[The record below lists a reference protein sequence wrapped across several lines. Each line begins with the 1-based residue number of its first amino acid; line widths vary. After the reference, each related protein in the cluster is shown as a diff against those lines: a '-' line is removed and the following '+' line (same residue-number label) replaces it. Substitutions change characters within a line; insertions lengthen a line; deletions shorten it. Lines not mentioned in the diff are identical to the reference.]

1 MNEELQAFLDKA
13 ISAGKSQDLVLFSLR
28 AAGVDESYIP
38 QVEDY
43 FKKKR
48 PTDST
53 VLGSQSSLRPSVS
66 GSLSSEYIPAGFAP
80 EDIEQQRGEI
90 AKAAAA
96 DLYGG
101 IIASRGDIGLLSQ
114 SPAFEE
120 SYRIYR
126 SLSDD
131 PAAQALPEKLVE
143 EGQINTAAIP
153 ALKYGAVLYA
163 NDYIKKE
170 QERQAQ
176 LGEKFTIPVLSE
188 LAAGGEQVIGG
199 ILKFTEMLGGR
210 TGELGS
216 FFIDDAAQRSRDAL
230 IDYGLTED
238 EISKGF
244 IGNLSEGN
252 FKAGLT
258 SLGSTLIQQ
267 APQLVAAAAA
277 GPYGLA
283 ALGVSAGG
291 SQYADVQNR
300 SDLTAN
306 EKLVYSLGVGAAEYI
321 AERLFLGDVNL
332 LRKSLSKEGIEG
344 MTKKELGELLFG
356 YLPKGIRAVTEEG
369 TEEALASIAQQTLGK
384 FIAGD
389 EINPIEIAESA
400 IIGGLMGGS
409 AYVAS
414 RGINALTRRED
425 LKTKKDAE
433 EYIKSMNDK
442 IADPNISQE
451 EKAILQKEKA
461 KAENVVEQINR
472 TSDRIALAMTEEDR
486 QTVIG
491 INNEIAAASKRY
503 NSLQT
508 DEARKA
514 EAARVQ
520 ELLNRKT
527 EIENKYDSEE
537 EAGVPSP
544 IQEREAPIAT
554 ELEQGPSA
562 EAPEAG
568 GVLQVPTEEGQ
579 KVGDLINTRI
589 VYTDPISETI
599 IEGEL
604 IQDGQRLVLEEDSG
618 RQIDIGNVEE
628 LSGQAVG
635 EIQVEGQTV
644 TLQKATETLVPQE
657 DGSLVYNLKGNQ
669 KIPFKTKMFNRQEG
683 LKAIKRNKA
692 GDVTRV
698 TLQNEQGTE
707 TYNLTGREA
716 EDTAYYLL
724 RDFAN
729 NMELA
734 RLEQLIQQNEEVR
747 AELERATA
755 IAEAPVVA
763 EEAAVPVAEEA
774 VQPRVERGV
783 IQESI
788 TKAGRVLNKL
798 IPEAGVKVVTH
809 NTKAEFD
816 AAMDRVSMRGAIK
829 DAIEY
834 GRFIPSRN
842 EIHINLQDSDAEA
855 PLHEAFHAVFVNKF
869 GKQSQEQREKTA
881 TEFESGIK
889 KVLNSGTAQ
898 DIDLAKEMDRF
909 VKDGGYSAE
918 EAPEEFLAQ
927 LAGFMGV
934 NYTQLSA
941 PTQNKLIKWI
951 NDFIAKYL
959 PSLKIKSNK
968 EFVDFMNSFAAAANE
983 QTAEEAPR
991 PPAGMP
997 QTDVDITF
1005 FPEEKSSKNSSK
1017 DKFGFIRSYL
1027 KDNDKFEKLKEE
1039 GYISENHTLDEFYGM
1054 PIILHAPDNA
1064 FTGNIAREV
1073 VDETGAKSTLLLVR
1087 GKGGMFYP
1095 LYFHEKGYFWAS
1107 TEKAANTLASKMNK
1121 AAELGDGNIR
1131 MMLIS
1136 SNVDKLLSSSVN
1148 AQGVIDILE
1157 SKAFSKEMGFTK
1169 SELKKSLVFGINDII
1184 DRKKKNQSPLDKV
1197 SNNNMPSRKLKESES
1212 LEDVL
1217 SFVRDFLNQDN
1228 SIFASRKRF
1237 IQSTLDG
1244 VSKSVKSDK
1253 TTKQF
1258 REFLGIETQGGKISS
1273 ASLTEGFSRLLTEPM
1288 LDGVLPNMAYA
1299 VLEMNGPVKAIKTEQ
1314 GKGHHESY
1322 PFAIASAGNEKAYI
1336 KLLKHPYN
1344 WMVNVED
1351 LSKKKTLDLVKKPSD
1366 YTKAIPTTS
1375 GMSEVVILNQP
1386 SEIKSDFDGRKAIA
1400 KEKSSMQAPS
1410 KDIGGER
1417 YFHKNYVSGHI
1428 AKGDGVLTKESYE
1441 RAAKAVQ
1448 KVVADND
1455 MSIDFATLK
1464 YNPKTGVLVFQEG
1477 RGFDVLREPVVGYG
1491 IGIDLKTGDIVS
1503 GLRADGS
1510 LRAPSMAIWH
1520 NKWQWVAEDYK
1531 GFDVEESKA
1540 WSEEWGSKFETGERR
1555 DIGKKEN
1562 WDRKLREKGLP
1573 VEEMEK
1579 SSMVKKV
1586 EPVTVAPNVQVVR
1599 NPLTNVEHVIELPP
1613 AAGGTSIPQKNHV
1626 VTDFIMNNK
1635 KSPQAVND
1643 ITGFASIGAGKKDFK
1658 GKPSP
1663 SHMLITERLPN
1674 ARIHLLDPE
1683 NISPEENLEELKVLF
1698 ESPVNAAEA
1707 ANVLN
1712 VIPDQ
1717 NMRLDVI
1724 RSVYDVLDEGG
1735 WAYFKVFVGTKQ
1747 KQSLIDAYNN
1757 GDLAYGDNPQ
1767 LNQELYDMNKAQG
1780 ISDDSLFYS
1789 RQTGK
1794 DKMQV
1799 NQPAKFYQ
1807 PEVKQIFGDD
1817 GYIVGDIIVVQ
1828 KGDGQN
1834 AVEKSSKRAEKA
1846 KEQLDKLTDK
1856 AKETGSNLFW
1866 NKTQRAV
1873 RVFKEKQT
1881 SQMSREGVRINR
1893 FVKQL
1898 NAAIKNA
1905 DKETLDLVNNVFD
1918 GTLSPELQAKLIAKP
1933 KGDLIYTLSTA
1944 MRSYIDSFAIDFL
1957 SDPSFNALPEELK
1970 ITIAE
1975 NFGEYMRGSYRFW
1988 KDKRFTPSEKAIDDA
2003 VEFEYNIIRAK
2014 QQKDLIDAGID
2025 EAIAEDL
2032 LEELTS
2038 EAKRIAKE
2046 KVNLY
2051 LIDITRLRDSKGFKF
2066 TGLVSPSSIK
2076 LPSQQLRRRKDLPDV
2091 IERLLG
2097 KEKDPVIRFVDTAI
2111 GVSNIKYKGHM
2122 ISSIFNML
2130 GDTDMIKDVATS
2142 AEEASGE
2149 YKIVKDPYSPING
2162 KYVHKDI
2169 FEAITDV
2176 NLYQSDVPFFQ
2187 AYFNILKLAR
2197 KSKVIY
2203 NLPTWRKN
2211 LTGGWYTMMAN
2222 GVINPQVLADLKRRG
2237 DLFIKGETDAE
2248 TEQLL
2253 DLMAELG
2260 LLGQAVDANIIGFT
2274 NVVLTRPING
2284 DDNYYNA
2291 GLERLKDRVKGADQ
2305 KLGQLYASVDD
2316 YTKLV
2321 IFRSELK
2328 NYSLKLFGKEY
2339 ESLTEQQKNDVH
2351 EAAAE
2356 SVKRTTPT
2364 FSRLEK
2370 FYTSIA
2376 GLPFGDFLSFEFE
2389 ALRSMGENILIG
2401 VGDVNKGMKG
2411 DGLNDTQKKA
2421 YISSG
2426 IKRLM
2431 GASSVLGAHLAVP
2444 AILASL
2450 FLGDD
2455 DDLKEAIE
2463 ALRPNWME
2471 GHSIVPVKVTEDGI
2485 ATVYDYSM
2493 EDPYGSFFD
2502 LMTDPTT
2509 FPSYIT
2515 GLARPNMGVQFLM
2528 NIIEGKDIYG
2538 REIVESYDDPLT
2550 KGAKYAGYSLKS
2562 LIVPPFISSSIRDEM
2577 RRYEEE
2583 ADKYDALDATGRVTS
2598 RAVIR
2603 DYQYNVG
2610 SQFYYFAKEL
2620 GTNKKQ
2626 YTDLTGIKRG
2636 NRLAELDEVKKMYD
2650 AIIKIGMSKGN
2661 YLMIKNARN
2670 VVKRNYETL
2679 EEAYILNNF
2688 KVKE

>member
-66 GSLSSEYIPAGFAP
+66 ESLSSEYIPAGFAP

-143 EGQINTAAIP
+143 EGQINTTAIP

-332 LRKSLSKEGIEG
+332 LRKSLSKEGIES

-414 RGINALTRRED
+414 RGVNALARRED

-491 INNEIAAASKRY
+491 INNEISAASKRY

-544 IQEREAPIAT
+544 IQEREAPIA
-554 ELEQGPSA
+554 A
-562 EAPEAG
+562 EPIVGEGEKAPEAG
-568 GVLQVPTEEGQ
+568 GVLQVPAEEGQ

-716 EDTAYYLL
+716 EDAAYYLL

-1366 YTKAIPTTS
+1366 YTKVIPTTS

-1747 KQSLIDAYNN
+1747 NQSLIDAYNN

-2003 VEFEYNIIRAK
+2003 VEFEYNVIRAK

-2025 EAIAEDL
+2025 EAVAEDL

-2038 EAKRIAKE
+2038 EAKRMAKE
-2046 KVNLY
+2046 KVNAY
-2051 LIDITRLRDSKGFKF
+2051 IADITRLRDSKGFKF

-2076 LPSQQLRRRKDLPDV
+2076 LPSQQFRRRKDLPDV
-2091 IERLLG
+2091 IQNLLG

-2130 GDTDMIKDVATS
+2130 GDTDMIKDFATS

-2149 YKIVKDPYSPING
+2149 YKVVKDPYSPING

-2197 KSKVIY
+2197 KSKVVY

-2351 EAAAE
+2351 EAVAE

-2401 VGDVNKGMKG
+2401 MGDVNKGMKG

-2620 GTNKKQ
+2620 GTKKKQ
-2626 YTDLTGIKRG
+2626 YTDLTGIKRS

>member
-1 MNEELQAFLDKA
+1 MKYLK
-13 ISAGKSQDLVLFSLR
+13 
-28 AAGVDESYIP
+28 
-38 QVEDY
+38 
-43 FKKKR
+43 
-48 PTDST
+48 
-53 VLGSQSSLRPSVS
+53 
-66 GSLSSEYIPAGFAP
+66 
-80 EDIEQQRGEI
+80 
-90 AKAAAA
+90 
-96 DLYGG
+96 
-101 IIASRGDIGLLSQ
+101 GL
-114 SPAFEE
+114 
-120 SYRIYR
+120 
-126 SLSDD
+126 
-131 PAAQALPEKLVE
+131 
-143 EGQINTAAIP
+143 
-153 ALKYGAVLYA
+153 
-163 NDYIKKE
+163 
-170 QERQAQ
+170 
-176 LGEKFTIPVLSE
+176 
-188 LAAGGEQVIGG
+188 
-199 ILKFTEMLGGR
+199 
-210 TGELGS
+210 
-216 FFIDDAAQRSRDAL
+216 
-230 IDYGLTED
+230 
-238 EISKGF
+238 
-244 IGNLSEGN
+244 IGNFSDGN
-252 FKAGLT
+252 IKAGLIL
-258 SLGSTLIQQ
+258 LGSTLIQQ
-267 APQLVAAAAA
+267 VPQLVVAAAA

-332 LRKSLSKEGIEG
+332 LRKSLSKEGIES

-414 RGINALTRRED
+414 RGINALARRED

-491 INNEIAAASKRY
+491 INNEISAASKRY

-568 GVLQVPTEEGQ
+568 GVLQVPAEEGQ

-716 EDTAYYLL
+716 EDAAYYLL

-1366 YTKAIPTTS
+1366 YTKVIPTTS

-1386 SEIKSDFDGRKAIA
+1386 SEIKSDF
-1400 KEKSSMQAPS
+1400 
-1410 KDIGGER
+1410 
-1417 YFHKNYVSGHI
+1417 
-1428 AKGDGVLTKESYE
+1428 
-1441 RAAKAVQ
+1441 
-1448 KVVADND
+1448 
-1455 MSIDFATLK
+1455 
-1464 YNPKTGVLVFQEG
+1464 
-1477 RGFDVLREPVVGYG
+1477 
-1491 IGIDLKTGDIVS
+1491 
-1503 GLRADGS
+1503 
-1510 LRAPSMAIWH
+1510 
-1520 NKWQWVAEDYK
+1520 
-1531 GFDVEESKA
+1531 
-1540 WSEEWGSKFETGERR
+1540 
-1555 DIGKKEN
+1555 
-1562 WDRKLREKGLP
+1562 
-1573 VEEMEK
+1573 
-1579 SSMVKKV
+1579 
-1586 EPVTVAPNVQVVR
+1586 
-1599 NPLTNVEHVIELPP
+1599 
-1613 AAGGTSIPQKNHV
+1613 
-1626 VTDFIMNNK
+1626 
-1635 KSPQAVND
+1635 
-1643 ITGFASIGAGKKDFK
+1643 
-1658 GKPSP
+1658 
-1663 SHMLITERLPN
+1663 
-1674 ARIHLLDPE
+1674 
-1683 NISPEENLEELKVLF
+1683 
-1698 ESPVNAAEA
+1698 
-1707 ANVLN
+1707 
-1712 VIPDQ
+1712 
-1717 NMRLDVI
+1717 
-1724 RSVYDVLDEGG
+1724 
-1735 WAYFKVFVGTKQ
+1735 
-1747 KQSLIDAYNN
+1747 
-1757 GDLAYGDNPQ
+1757 
-1767 LNQELYDMNKAQG
+1767 
-1780 ISDDSLFYS
+1780 
-1789 RQTGK
+1789 
-1794 DKMQV
+1794 
-1799 NQPAKFYQ
+1799 
-1807 PEVKQIFGDD
+1807 
-1817 GYIVGDIIVVQ
+1817 
-1828 KGDGQN
+1828 DGQN

-1893 FVKQL
+1893 FVKRL
-1898 NAAIKNA
+1898 NAALSKA

-1933 KGDLIYTLSTA
+1933 NGDVIYTLSTA
-1944 MRSYIDSFAIDFL
+1944 MRKYIDSFAIDFL
-1957 SDPSFNALPEELK
+1957 SDPSFNALPEDLK
-1970 ITIAE
+1970 MTIAE

-2003 VEFEYNIIRAK
+2003 VEFEYNVIRAK

-2025 EAIAEDL
+2025 EAVAEDL

-2038 EAKRIAKE
+2038 EAKRMAKE
-2046 KVNLY
+2046 KVNAY
-2051 LIDITRLRDSKGFKF
+2051 IADITRLRDSKGFKF

-2076 LPSQQLRRRKDLPDV
+2076 LPSQQFRRRKDLPDV
-2091 IERLLG
+2091 IQNLLG

-2401 VGDVNKGMKG
+2401 MGDVNKGMKG

-2431 GASSVLGAHLAVP
+2431 GTSSVLGAHLAVP

-2620 GTNKKQ
+2620 GTKKKQ
-2626 YTDLTGIKRG
+2626 YTDLTGIKRS

>member
-1 MNEELQAFLDKA
+1 V
-13 ISAGKSQDLVLFSLR
+13 LV
-28 AAGVDESYIP
+28 
-38 QVEDY
+38 
-43 FKKKR
+43 
-48 PTDST
+48 
-53 VLGSQSSLRPSVS
+53 
-66 GSLSSEYIPAGFAP
+66 
-80 EDIEQQRGEI
+80 
-90 AKAAAA
+90 
-96 DLYGG
+96 
-101 IIASRGDIGLLSQ
+101 
-114 SPAFEE
+114 
-120 SYRIYR
+120 
-126 SLSDD
+126 
-131 PAAQALPEKLVE
+131 
-143 EGQINTAAIP
+143 
-153 ALKYGAVLYA
+153 
-163 NDYIKKE
+163 
-170 QERQAQ
+170 
-176 LGEKFTIPVLSE
+176 
-188 LAAGGEQVIGG
+188 
-199 ILKFTEMLGGR
+199 
-210 TGELGS
+210 
-216 FFIDDAAQRSRDAL
+216 
-230 IDYGLTED
+230 
-238 EISKGF
+238 
-244 IGNLSEGN
+244 
-252 FKAGLT
+252 
-258 SLGSTLIQQ
+258 
-267 APQLVAAAAA
+267 
-277 GPYGLA
+277 
-283 ALGVSAGG
+283 
-291 SQYADVQNR
+291 
-300 SDLTAN
+300 
-306 EKLVYSLGVGAAEYI
+306 AAEYI

-332 LRKSLSKEGIEG
+332 LRKSLSKEGIES

-414 RGINALTRRED
+414 RGINALARRED

-544 IQEREAPIAT
+544 IQEREAPIA
-554 ELEQGPSA
+554 A
-562 EAPEAG
+562 EPIVGEGEKAPEAG
-568 GVLQVPTEEGQ
+568 GVLQVPAEEGQ

-716 EDTAYYLL
+716 EDAAYYLL

-1366 YTKAIPTTS
+1366 YTKVIPTTS

-1386 SEIKSDFDGRKAIA
+1386 SEIKSDF
-1400 KEKSSMQAPS
+1400 
-1410 KDIGGER
+1410 
-1417 YFHKNYVSGHI
+1417 
-1428 AKGDGVLTKESYE
+1428 
-1441 RAAKAVQ
+1441 
-1448 KVVADND
+1448 
-1455 MSIDFATLK
+1455 
-1464 YNPKTGVLVFQEG
+1464 
-1477 RGFDVLREPVVGYG
+1477 
-1491 IGIDLKTGDIVS
+1491 
-1503 GLRADGS
+1503 
-1510 LRAPSMAIWH
+1510 
-1520 NKWQWVAEDYK
+1520 
-1531 GFDVEESKA
+1531 
-1540 WSEEWGSKFETGERR
+1540 
-1555 DIGKKEN
+1555 
-1562 WDRKLREKGLP
+1562 
-1573 VEEMEK
+1573 
-1579 SSMVKKV
+1579 
-1586 EPVTVAPNVQVVR
+1586 
-1599 NPLTNVEHVIELPP
+1599 
-1613 AAGGTSIPQKNHV
+1613 
-1626 VTDFIMNNK
+1626 
-1635 KSPQAVND
+1635 
-1643 ITGFASIGAGKKDFK
+1643 
-1658 GKPSP
+1658 
-1663 SHMLITERLPN
+1663 
-1674 ARIHLLDPE
+1674 
-1683 NISPEENLEELKVLF
+1683 
-1698 ESPVNAAEA
+1698 
-1707 ANVLN
+1707 
-1712 VIPDQ
+1712 
-1717 NMRLDVI
+1717 
-1724 RSVYDVLDEGG
+1724 
-1735 WAYFKVFVGTKQ
+1735 
-1747 KQSLIDAYNN
+1747 
-1757 GDLAYGDNPQ
+1757 
-1767 LNQELYDMNKAQG
+1767 
-1780 ISDDSLFYS
+1780 
-1789 RQTGK
+1789 
-1794 DKMQV
+1794 
-1799 NQPAKFYQ
+1799 
-1807 PEVKQIFGDD
+1807 
-1817 GYIVGDIIVVQ
+1817 
-1828 KGDGQN
+1828 DGQN

-1893 FVKQL
+1893 FVKRL
-1898 NAAIKNA
+1898 NAALSKA

-1933 KGDLIYTLSTA
+1933 NGDVIYTLSTA
-1944 MRSYIDSFAIDFL
+1944 MRKYIDSFAIDFL
-1957 SDPSFNALPEELK
+1957 SDPSFNALPEDLK
-1970 ITIAE
+1970 MTIAE

-2003 VEFEYNIIRAK
+2003 VEFEYNVIRAK

-2025 EAIAEDL
+2025 EAVAEDL

-2038 EAKRIAKE
+2038 EAKRMAKE
-2046 KVNLY
+2046 KVNAY
-2051 LIDITRLRDSKGFKF
+2051 IADITRLRDSKGFKF

-2076 LPSQQLRRRKDLPDV
+2076 LPSQQFRRRKDLPDV
-2091 IERLLG
+2091 IQNLLG

-2401 VGDVNKGMKG
+2401 MGDVNKGMKG

-2620 GTNKKQ
+2620 GTKKKQ
-2626 YTDLTGIKRG
+2626 YTDLTGIKRS

>member
-1 MNEELQAFLDKA
+1 MNEELQAFLDEA
-13 ISAGKSQDLVLFSLR
+13 IAAGKSQDLVLFSLR
-28 AAGVDESYIP
+28 TAGMDESYVP

-48 PTDST
+48 PSDST
-53 VLGSQSSLRPSVS
+53 VSGSQLGLRPSVS
-66 GSLSSEYIPAGFAP
+66 ESLSSEYIPAGFAP

-176 LGEKFTIPVLSE
+176 LGEKFTIPVLSD
-188 LAAGGEQVIGG
+188 LAAGGEKVIGG

-332 LRKSLSKEGIEG
+332 LRKSLSKEGIES

-414 RGINALTRRED
+414 RGINALARRED

-544 IQEREAPIAT
+544 IQEREAPIA
-554 ELEQGPSA
+554 A
-562 EAPEAG
+562 EPIVGEGEKAPEAG
-568 GVLQVPTEEGQ
+568 GVLQVPAEEGQ

-628 LSGQAVG
+628 LSGQVVG

-716 EDTAYYLL
+716 EDAAYYLL

-1366 YTKAIPTTS
+1366 YTKVIPTTS

-1386 SEIKSDFDGRKAIA
+1386 SEIKSDF
-1400 KEKSSMQAPS
+1400 
-1410 KDIGGER
+1410 
-1417 YFHKNYVSGHI
+1417 
-1428 AKGDGVLTKESYE
+1428 
-1441 RAAKAVQ
+1441 
-1448 KVVADND
+1448 
-1455 MSIDFATLK
+1455 
-1464 YNPKTGVLVFQEG
+1464 
-1477 RGFDVLREPVVGYG
+1477 
-1491 IGIDLKTGDIVS
+1491 
-1503 GLRADGS
+1503 
-1510 LRAPSMAIWH
+1510 
-1520 NKWQWVAEDYK
+1520 
-1531 GFDVEESKA
+1531 
-1540 WSEEWGSKFETGERR
+1540 
-1555 DIGKKEN
+1555 
-1562 WDRKLREKGLP
+1562 
-1573 VEEMEK
+1573 
-1579 SSMVKKV
+1579 
-1586 EPVTVAPNVQVVR
+1586 
-1599 NPLTNVEHVIELPP
+1599 
-1613 AAGGTSIPQKNHV
+1613 
-1626 VTDFIMNNK
+1626 
-1635 KSPQAVND
+1635 
-1643 ITGFASIGAGKKDFK
+1643 
-1658 GKPSP
+1658 
-1663 SHMLITERLPN
+1663 
-1674 ARIHLLDPE
+1674 
-1683 NISPEENLEELKVLF
+1683 
-1698 ESPVNAAEA
+1698 
-1707 ANVLN
+1707 
-1712 VIPDQ
+1712 
-1717 NMRLDVI
+1717 
-1724 RSVYDVLDEGG
+1724 
-1735 WAYFKVFVGTKQ
+1735 
-1747 KQSLIDAYNN
+1747 
-1757 GDLAYGDNPQ
+1757 
-1767 LNQELYDMNKAQG
+1767 
-1780 ISDDSLFYS
+1780 
-1789 RQTGK
+1789 
-1794 DKMQV
+1794 
-1799 NQPAKFYQ
+1799 
-1807 PEVKQIFGDD
+1807 
-1817 GYIVGDIIVVQ
+1817 
-1828 KGDGQN
+1828 DGQN

-1893 FVKQL
+1893 FVKRL
-1898 NAAIKNA
+1898 NAALSKA

-1933 KGDLIYTLSTA
+1933 NGDVIYTLSTA
-1944 MRSYIDSFAIDFL
+1944 MRKYIDSFAIDFL
-1957 SDPSFNALPEELK
+1957 SDPSFNALPEDLK
-1970 ITIAE
+1970 MTIAE

-2003 VEFEYNIIRAK
+2003 VEFEYNVIRAK

-2025 EAIAEDL
+2025 EAVAEDL

-2038 EAKRIAKE
+2038 EAKRMAKE
-2046 KVNLY
+2046 KVNAY
-2051 LIDITRLRDSKGFKF
+2051 IADITRLRDSKGFKF

-2076 LPSQQLRRRKDLPDV
+2076 LPSQQFRRRKDLPDV
-2091 IERLLG
+2091 IQNLLG

-2222 GVINPQVLADLKRRG
+2222 GVINPQVLSDLKRRG

-2401 VGDVNKGMKG
+2401 MGDVNKGMKG

-2431 GASSVLGAHLAVP
+2431 GTSSVLGAHLAVP

-2620 GTNKKQ
+2620 GTKKKQ
-2626 YTDLTGIKRG
+2626 YTDLTGIKRS

>member
-1 MNEELQAFLDKA
+1 MNEELQAFLDEA
-13 ISAGKSQDLVLFSLR
+13 IAAGKSQDLVLFSLR
-28 AAGVDESYIP
+28 TAGMDESYVP

-48 PTDST
+48 PSDST
-53 VLGSQSSLRPSVS
+53 VSGSQLGLRPSVS
-66 GSLSSEYIPAGFAP
+66 ESLSSEYIPAGFAP

-176 LGEKFTIPVLSE
+176 LGEKFTIPVLSD
-188 LAAGGEQVIGG
+188 LAAGGEKVIGG

-267 APQLVAAAAA
+267 VPQLVVAAAA

-332 LRKSLSKEGIEG
+332 LRKSLSKEGIES

-414 RGINALTRRED
+414 RGINALARRED

-544 IQEREAPIAT
+544 IQEREAPIA
-554 ELEQGPSA
+554 A
-562 EAPEAG
+562 EPIVGEGEKAPEAG
-568 GVLQVPTEEGQ
+568 GVLQVPAEEGQ

-716 EDTAYYLL
+716 EDAAYYLL

-1366 YTKAIPTTS
+1366 YTKVIPTTS

-1386 SEIKSDFDGRKAIA
+1386 SEIKSDF
-1400 KEKSSMQAPS
+1400 
-1410 KDIGGER
+1410 
-1417 YFHKNYVSGHI
+1417 
-1428 AKGDGVLTKESYE
+1428 
-1441 RAAKAVQ
+1441 
-1448 KVVADND
+1448 
-1455 MSIDFATLK
+1455 
-1464 YNPKTGVLVFQEG
+1464 
-1477 RGFDVLREPVVGYG
+1477 
-1491 IGIDLKTGDIVS
+1491 
-1503 GLRADGS
+1503 
-1510 LRAPSMAIWH
+1510 
-1520 NKWQWVAEDYK
+1520 
-1531 GFDVEESKA
+1531 
-1540 WSEEWGSKFETGERR
+1540 
-1555 DIGKKEN
+1555 
-1562 WDRKLREKGLP
+1562 
-1573 VEEMEK
+1573 
-1579 SSMVKKV
+1579 
-1586 EPVTVAPNVQVVR
+1586 
-1599 NPLTNVEHVIELPP
+1599 
-1613 AAGGTSIPQKNHV
+1613 
-1626 VTDFIMNNK
+1626 
-1635 KSPQAVND
+1635 
-1643 ITGFASIGAGKKDFK
+1643 
-1658 GKPSP
+1658 
-1663 SHMLITERLPN
+1663 
-1674 ARIHLLDPE
+1674 
-1683 NISPEENLEELKVLF
+1683 
-1698 ESPVNAAEA
+1698 
-1707 ANVLN
+1707 
-1712 VIPDQ
+1712 
-1717 NMRLDVI
+1717 
-1724 RSVYDVLDEGG
+1724 
-1735 WAYFKVFVGTKQ
+1735 
-1747 KQSLIDAYNN
+1747 
-1757 GDLAYGDNPQ
+1757 
-1767 LNQELYDMNKAQG
+1767 
-1780 ISDDSLFYS
+1780 
-1789 RQTGK
+1789 
-1794 DKMQV
+1794 
-1799 NQPAKFYQ
+1799 
-1807 PEVKQIFGDD
+1807 
-1817 GYIVGDIIVVQ
+1817 
-1828 KGDGQN
+1828 DGQN

-1893 FVKQL
+1893 FVKRL
-1898 NAAIKNA
+1898 NAALSKA

-1933 KGDLIYTLSTA
+1933 NGDVIYTLSTA
-1944 MRSYIDSFAIDFL
+1944 MRKYIDSFAIDFL
-1957 SDPSFNALPEELK
+1957 SDPSFNALPEDLK
-1970 ITIAE
+1970 MTIAE

-2003 VEFEYNIIRAK
+2003 VEFEYNVIRAK

-2025 EAIAEDL
+2025 EAVAEDL

-2038 EAKRIAKE
+2038 EAKRMAKE
-2046 KVNLY
+2046 KVNAY
-2051 LIDITRLRDSKGFKF
+2051 IADITRLRDSKGFKF

-2076 LPSQQLRRRKDLPDV
+2076 LPSQQFRRRKDLPDV
-2091 IERLLG
+2091 IQNLLG

-2401 VGDVNKGMKG
+2401 MGDVNKGMKG

-2431 GASSVLGAHLAVP
+2431 GTSSVLGAHLAVP

-2620 GTNKKQ
+2620 GTKKKQ
-2626 YTDLTGIKRG
+2626 YTDLTGIKRS

>member
-1 MNEELQAFLDKA
+1 MNDEIKAAVDKA
-13 ISAGKSQDLVLFSLR
+13 IAAGKDQDLILFAFRSAGL
-28 AAGVDESYIP
+28 DESYIP
-38 QVEDY
+38 QVEEY
-43 FKKKR
+43 IKKKR
-48 PTDST
+48 LSDST
-53 VLGSQSSLRPSVS
+53 VSDSQLNLRPSVS
-66 GSLSSEYIPAGFAP
+66 ESLSSEYIPVGFSTS
-80 EDIEQQRGEI
+80 EIQQQKDAI
-90 AKAAAA
+90 ANAAAA

-101 IIASRGDIGLLSQ
+101 IIQSRGDLRPLVER
-114 SPAFEE
+114 PEFEE
-120 SYRIYR
+120 SYRVYR
-126 SLSDD
+126 SLSDN
-131 PAAQALPEKLVE
+131 PAARALPENIVE
-143 EGQINTAAIP
+143 NGQLNTAALP
-153 ALKYGAVLYA
+153 VLKQGAINYA
-163 NDYIKKE
+163 SDLLKKE
-170 QERQAQ
+170 QARQKE
-176 LGEKFTIPVLSE
+176 LGAKFTVPVLSE

-199 ILKFTEMLGGR
+199 VLKFTDMLGGR
-210 TGELGS
+210 TGELAD
-216 FFIDDAAQRSRDAL
+216 FFIDDSAQRSRDAL

-267 APQLVAAAAA
+267 APQLVVAAAA

-283 ALGVSAGG
+283 ALGTSAAG
-291 SQYADVQNR
+291 SQYADIQNR

-306 EKLVYSLGVGAAEYI
+306 EKLLYAVGVGAAEYI
-321 AERLFLGDVNL
+321 TERLFMGDVNM
-332 LRKSLSKEGIEG
+332 LRKALTKEGVEA
-344 MTKKELGELLFG
+344 MTKKELGDMLFG
-356 YLPKGIRAVTEEG
+356 FLPKGIRAVTEEG
-369 TEEALASIAQQTLGK
+369 TEEVIASVAQQTLGK

-389 EINPIEIAESA
+389 EINPVEIAESA

-414 RGINALTRRED
+414 RGINAIDRRQD
-425 LKTKKDAE
+425 LKAKKEAE
-433 EYIKSMNDK
+433 EYIKSVDQK
-442 IADPNISQE
+442 LADPNISE
-451 EKAILQKEKA
+451 AEKEILRKTRTRA
-461 KAENVVEQINR
+461 VDVVEEIKR
-472 TSDRIALAMTEEDR
+472 ASDRIALAMTEEER
-486 QTVIG
+486 QEVIN
-491 INNEIAAASKRY
+491 IQNEIARATTRY
-503 NSLQT
+503 NEHQT
-508 DEARKA
+508 QEAKDEEVNRIK
-514 EAARVQ
+514 
-520 ELLNRKT
+520 ELIDRKT
-527 EIENKYDSEE
+527 EIESKYDIEE
-537 EAGVPSP
+537 EAGIPSGVVKG
-544 IQEREAPIAT
+544 EAAVA
-554 ELEQGPSA
+554 A
-562 EAPEAG
+562 EPVVGEGEKAPEAG

-599 IEGEL
+599 VEGEL
-604 IQDGQRLVLEEDSG
+604 IQDGQRLILEEDSG

-635 EIQVEGQTV
+635 EIQVEGQTI
-644 TLQKATETLVPQE
+644 TLQKATEIVVPQE
-657 DGSLVYNLKGNQ
+657 DGSLIYNLKGNQ
-669 KIPFKTKMFNRQEG
+669 KIPFETKMFNRQEG

-692 GDVTRV
+692 GDITRV

-716 EDTAYYLL
+716 EDAAYYLL

-755 IAEAPVVA
+755 VAEAPVVA
-763 EEAAVPVAEEA
+763 EEAAVPVAEEV

-788 TKAGRVLNKL
+788 TKAERVLNKL
-798 IPEAGVKVVTH
+798 IPEAGVKIVTH

-816 AAMDRVSMRGAIK
+816 AAMDRVSVRGATK
-829 DAIEY
+829 DAVEY

-842 EIHINLQDSDAEA
+842 EIHINFENADAEA
-855 PLHEAFHAVFVNKF
+855 ALHEAFHAVFAYKYS
-869 GKQSQEQREKTA
+869 KMSQAQKEETA
-881 TEFESGIK
+881 MEFEAGLK
-889 KVLNSGTAQ
+889 KILNAGSAS
-898 DIDLAKEMDRF
+898 DIDLVKEMDRF
-909 VKDGGYSAE
+909 VADGGYSAE

-927 LAGFMGV
+927 LAGFMGT
-934 NYTQLSA
+934 NYVQLSK
-941 PTQNKLIKWI
+941 PTQNRLIEWI
-951 NDFIAKYL
+951 NKFIAKFF
-959 PSLKIKSNK
+959 PSLKIKTPS

-983 QTAEEAPR
+983 ITEQQR
-991 PPAGMP
+991 PPAGQP

-1005 FPEEKSSKNSSK
+1005 FPKEKSSKNASK
-1017 DKFGFIRSYL
+1017 DRFGFIRSYL
-1027 KDNDKFEKLKEE
+1027 KDNNKFEKLKDD
-1039 GYISENHTLDEFYGM
+1039 GYISEGHEFDEFYGQ
-1054 PIILHAPDNA
+1054 PLILHAPDNA

-1073 VDETGAKSTLLLVR
+1073 IGEDGAKSTLLIVR
-1087 GKGGMFYP
+1087 GKGGVFYP

-1107 TEKAANTLASKMNK
+1107 TENAAKSLAAKMNK
-1121 AAELGDGNIR
+1121 AAESGDGNIR

-1136 SNVDKLLSSSVN
+1136 GNQDKLLSSSVN
-1148 AQGVIDILE
+1148 AQGVVDILE
-1157 SKAFSKEMGFTK
+1157 SKAFADEMGFTK
-1169 SELKKSLVFGINDII
+1169 NELKKSLVFGINDLL
-1184 DRKKKNQSPLDKV
+1184 DRKKAGDSSLSKV
-1197 SNNNMPSRKLKESES
+1197 SDTNMPKRRLKQSES

-1217 SFVRDFLNQDN
+1217 SFVRDFLTQDN

-1299 VLEMNGPVKAIKTEQ
+1299 VLEIKGPVEAIKTEA

-1322 PFAIASAGNEKAYI
+1322 PFAIASAAGEKTYV

-1351 LSKKKTLDLVKKPSD
+1351 LSKKKEFNLVDSPSNYKK
-1366 YTKAIPTTS
+1366 ILPTTS
-1375 GMSEVVILNQP
+1375 GMSEVVILKAP
-1386 SEIKSDFDGRKAIA
+1386 SEKIESDFDGRKAIA
-1400 KEKSSMQAPS
+1400 AEKSSKKAPS

-1417 YFHKNYVSGHI
+1417 YFHKNYVNGHI
-1428 AKGDGVLTKESYE
+1428 AKNDGVLTKESYNK
-1441 RAAKAVQ
+1441 AKEAVQ

-1491 IGIDLKTGDIVS
+1491 IGVDLKSGKIVS
-1503 GLRADGS
+1503 GLKADGT
-1510 LRAPSMAIWH
+1510 LRAPSKAIWH
-1520 NKWQWVAEDYK
+1520 NKWQWVADDYK
-1531 GFDVEESKA
+1531 GFNVEESKA

-1562 WDRKLREKGLP
+1562 WDKKLREKGLP
-1573 VEEMEK
+1573 VEALEK

-1586 EPVTVAPNVQVVR
+1586 EPITVAPNVQVVR
-1599 NPLTNVEHVIELPP
+1599 NPFTNVEHVIELPP

-1626 VTDFIMNNK
+1626 VTDFIIKNK
-1635 KSPQAVND
+1635 KSPQTVD
-1643 ITGFASIGAGKKDFK
+1643 EITGFASIGAGKKEFN

-1663 SHMLITERLPN
+1663 SHMLIIERLPN
-1674 ARIHLLDPE
+1674 ATIHLLDPE
-1683 NISPEENLEELKVLF
+1683 NISPKENLEELKVLF

-1724 RSVYDVLDEGG
+1724 RSVYDVLSDGG
-1735 WAYFKVFVGTKQ
+1735 WAYFKIFVGTKQ
-1747 KQSLIDAYNN
+1747 KKSLIDAYND

-1807 PEVKQIFGDD
+1807 PEVKQIFGND
-1817 GYIVGDIIVVQ
+1817 GYTVGDIIVVQ
-1828 KGDGQN
+1828 KGKGIDGPS
-1834 AVEKSSKRAEKA
+1834 EKSSKRAEAA

-1856 AKETGSNLFW
+1856 AKETGSKFMW
-1866 NKTQRAV
+1866 SPVQKAV
-1873 RVFKEKQT
+1873 RVFKETQT
-1881 SQMSREGVRINR
+1881 SQMSREGMKINNFAKR
-1893 FVKQL
+1893 L
-1898 NAAIKNA
+1898 NKLLSKA
-1905 DKETLDLVNNVFD
+1905 DQETLDLVNNVFD
-1918 GTLSPELQAKLIAKP
+1918 GAITPELQAKLIAKP
-1933 KGDLIYTLSTA
+1933 DGDAIYTLSSA
-1944 MRSYIDSFAIDFL
+1944 MRSYIDEFAVEFLADPAFL
-1957 SDPSFNALPEELK
+1957 SLPQGLK
-1970 ITIAE
+1970 ETIAD
-1975 NFGEYMRGSYRFW
+1975 NFGQYMRGSYRFW
-1988 KDKRFTPSEKAIDDA
+1988 KDKKFTPSEAALNDAI
-2003 VEFEYNIIRAK
+2003 EFEYNIIRAK
-2014 QQKDLIDAGID
+2014 QQEELIRAGV
-2025 EAIAEDL
+2025 EETIAEDL
-2032 LEELTS
+2032 LQELTS
-2038 EAKRIAKE
+2038 EAKREAKE
-2046 KVNLY
+2046 RVNAY
-2051 LIDITRLRDSKGFKF
+2051 IADITRLRDSKGFRF

-2076 LPSQQLRRRKDLPDV
+2076 LPSQQFLRRKKLPDV

-2097 KEKDPVIRFVDTAI
+2097 KEKDPLVRFVDTAI

-2122 ISSIFNML
+2122 ISSIYNML
-2130 GDTDMIKDVATS
+2130 GDTEMIKDSVTRS
-2142 AEEASGE
+2142 EEASGE
-2149 YKIVKDPYSPING
+2149 FKQVKDAYSPIDG
-2162 KYVHKDI
+2162 KFVHKDI

-2203 NLPTWRKN
+2203 NIPTWRKN

-2222 GVINPQVLADLKRRG
+2222 GVINPQVLSDLKRRG
-2237 DLFIKGETDAE
+2237 ELFIKGETDAE
-2248 TEQLL
+2248 TEALL
-2253 DLMAELG
+2253 DVMAEFG
-2260 LLGQAVDANIIGFT
+2260 LLGQDVNANIIGFT
-2274 NVVLTRPING
+2274 NIALTRPING
-2284 DDNYYNA
+2284 TDEYYKS
-2291 GLERLKDRVKGADQ
+2291 GYDRLVERVKGADK

-2321 IFRSELK
+2321 IFRQELN
-2328 NYSLKLFGKEY
+2328 NYALKLKGKEY
-2339 ESLTEQQKNDVH
+2339 ESLNEDDKKEVQA
-2351 EAAAE
+2351 AAAE

-2364 FSRLEK
+2364 FSRLPK

-2376 GLPFGDFLSFEFE
+2376 KTPIGDFLSFELE

-2401 VGDVNKGMKG
+2401 MSDVNKGMK
-2411 DGLNDTQKKA
+2411 DKELSATQKKA

-2426 IKRLM
+2426 VKRLS
-2431 GASSVLGAHLAVP
+2431 GAATVLGARLAVP

-2450 FLGDD
+2450 ALGDD
-2455 DDLKEAIE
+2455 DDLKESIE

-2471 GHSIVPVKVTEDGI
+2471 GHSIIPVKIDESGI

-2502 LMTDPTT
+2502 LTTDPST
-2509 FPSYIT
+2509 FPAYIT

-2538 REIVESYDDPLT
+2538 KEIVESYDSNLM
-2550 KGAKYAGYSLKS
+2550 KGAKYAGYTLKS
-2562 LIVPPFISSSIRDEM
+2562 LVVPPFIASSVRDEM
-2577 RRYEEE
+2577 RRYDKE
-2583 ADKYDALDATGRVTS
+2583 AEKYDALDAVGRVTS
-2598 RAVIR
+2598 RTAIR

-2620 GTNKKQ
+2620 GTGKKQ
-2626 YTDLTGIKRG
+2626 YSDLSGTARG
-2636 NRLAELDEVKKMYD
+2636 NRLAELDEVKKMYN
-2650 AIIKIGMSKGN
+2650 AIVQIGVSKGN
-2661 YLMIKNARN
+2661 PEMIKNARN
-2670 VVKRNYETL
+2670 VVKRNYEAL
-2679 EEAYILNNF
+2679 EEAYILNGF
-2688 KVKE
+2688 KLKE

>member
-1 MNEELQAFLDKA
+1 MNEELQAFLDEA
-13 ISAGKSQDLVLFSLR
+13 IAAGKSQDLVLFSLR
-28 AAGVDESYIP
+28 TAGMDESYVP

-48 PTDST
+48 PSNST
-53 VLGSQSSLRPSVS
+53 VSGSQLGLRPSVS
-66 GSLSSEYIPAGFAP
+66 ESLSSEYIPAGFAP

-332 LRKSLSKEGIEG
+332 LRKSLSKEGIES

-369 TEEALASIAQQTLGK
+369 TEEVLASIAQQTLGK

-414 RGINALTRRED
+414 RGINALARRQD
-425 LKTKKDAE
+425 LKAKKDAE
-433 EYIKSMNDK
+433 EYIKSANES
-442 IADPNISQE
+442 IANPNISE
-451 EKAILQKEKA
+451 AERAILKKEKA
-461 KAENVVEQINR
+461 KAEDIIEQIKR

-486 QTVIG
+486 QKVIE
-491 INNEIAAASKRY
+491 IKNEFAAIEKRY
-503 NSLQT
+503 PTLQT

-544 IQEREAPIAT
+544 IQEREAPIAA

-568 GVLQVPTEEGQ
+568 GVLQVPAEEGQ
-579 KVGDLINTRI
+579 KISDLINSRI
-589 VYTDPISETI
+589 VYNDPISETI
-599 IEGEL
+599 VEGEL

-618 RQIDIGNVEE
+618 RQIDIGNIDEVGVQSIGEVE
-628 LSGQAVG
+628 
-635 EIQVEGQTV
+635 VEGQTV
-644 TLQKATETLVPQE
+644 TIQKATEILVQQE

-669 KIPFKTKMFNRQEG
+669 KIPFETKLFNRQEG

-716 EDTAYYLL
+716 NDAAYYLL
-724 RDFAN
+724 RDFAGK
-729 NMELA
+729 MELT

-747 AELERATA
+747 AELERETA
-755 IAEAPVVA
+755 VAEAPVVA
-763 EEAAVPVAEEA
+763 EEAAVQVAEKA
-774 VQPRVERGV
+774 VQPRIERGV

-788 TKAGRVLNKL
+788 SKAERVLSKIVPESGIKIITHETRDDFNK
-798 IPEAGVKVVTH
+798 AM
-809 NTKAEFD
+809 AE
-816 AAMDRVSMRGAIK
+816 VSVRGAEK
-829 DAIEY
+829 YAIEY
-834 GRFIPSRN
+834 GRFIPTRN

-889 KVLNSGTAQ
+889 KILNSGTAQ

-968 EFVDFMNSFAAAANE
+968 EFADFMNSFAAAANE

-1064 FTGNIAREV
+1064 FTGNIAKEV
-1073 VDETGAKSTLLLVR
+1073 KHSDGSISTLLIVR
-1087 GKGGMFYP
+1087 GKGGVFYP
-1095 LYFHEKGYFWAS
+1095 LYFHERGYFWAS
-1107 TEKAANTLASKMNK
+1107 TENAAKSLAAKMNK
-1121 AAELGDGNIR
+1121 AAELGDGIIR

-1136 SNVDKLLSSSVN
+1136 GNQDKLLSSSVN

-1157 SKAFSKEMGFTK
+1157 SKAFANEMSFTK
-1169 SELKKSLVFGINDII
+1169 SELKKSLVLGINDLI
-1184 DRKKKNQSPLDKV
+1184 DRRNNDIKKFNEGKVKNASSLAKV
-1197 SNNNMPSRKLKESES
+1197 SESQMPKRKLKQSEP
-1212 LEDVL
+1212 LENVL
-1217 SFVRDFLNQDN
+1217 DFIREFLMQEN
-1228 SIFASRKRF
+1228 SIFASRKAF

-1273 ASLTEGFSRLLTEPM
+1273 ASLTDGFSRLLTEPM

-1366 YTKAIPTTS
+1366 YTKVIPTTS
-1375 GMSEVVILNQP
+1375 GMSEVVIL
-1386 SEIKSDFDGRKAIA
+1386 
-1400 KEKSSMQAPS
+1400 
-1410 KDIGGER
+1410 
-1417 YFHKNYVSGHI
+1417 
-1428 AKGDGVLTKESYE
+1428 
-1441 RAAKAVQ
+1441 
-1448 KVVADND
+1448 
-1455 MSIDFATLK
+1455 
-1464 YNPKTGVLVFQEG
+1464 
-1477 RGFDVLREPVVGYG
+1477 
-1491 IGIDLKTGDIVS
+1491 
-1503 GLRADGS
+1503 
-1510 LRAPSMAIWH
+1510 
-1520 NKWQWVAEDYK
+1520 
-1531 GFDVEESKA
+1531 
-1540 WSEEWGSKFETGERR
+1540 
-1555 DIGKKEN
+1555 
-1562 WDRKLREKGLP
+1562 
-1573 VEEMEK
+1573 
-1579 SSMVKKV
+1579 
-1586 EPVTVAPNVQVVR
+1586 
-1599 NPLTNVEHVIELPP
+1599 
-1613 AAGGTSIPQKNHV
+1613 
-1626 VTDFIMNNK
+1626 
-1635 KSPQAVND
+1635 KSP
-1643 ITGFASIGAGKKDFK
+1643 
-1658 GKPSP
+1658 
-1663 SHMLITERLPN
+1663 
-1674 ARIHLLDPE
+1674 
-1683 NISPEENLEELKVLF
+1683 NL
-1698 ESPVNAAEA
+1698 AAEI
-1707 ANVLN
+1707 
-1712 VIPDQ
+1712 IP
-1717 NMRLDVI
+1717 
-1724 RSVYDVLDEGG
+1724 E
-1735 WAYFKVFVGTKQ
+1735 
-1747 KQSLIDAYNN
+1747 
-1757 GDLAYGDNPQ
+1757 
-1767 LNQELYDMNKAQG
+1767 
-1780 ISDDSLFYS
+1780 
-1789 RQTGK
+1789 
-1794 DKMQV
+1794 
-1799 NQPAKFYQ
+1799 
-1807 PEVKQIFGDD
+1807 
-1817 GYIVGDIIVVQ
+1817 
-1828 KGDGQN
+1828 
-1834 AVEKSSKRAEKA
+1834 EKSSKRAEKA

-1856 AKETGSNLFW
+1856 AKETGSKLFW

-1893 FVKQL
+1893 FVKRL
-1898 NAAIKNA
+1898 NAALSKA

-2038 EAKRIAKE
+2038 EAKRMAKE
-2046 KVNLY
+2046 RVNAY
-2051 LIDITRLRDSKGFKF
+2051 IEDITRLRDSKGFKF

-2076 LPSQQLRRRKDLPDV
+2076 LPSQQFRRRKDLPDV

-2130 GDTDMIKDVATS
+2130 GDTDMIKDVVTS
-2142 AEEASGE
+2142 SEEASGE

-2401 VGDVNKGMKG
+2401 MGDVNKGMKG

-2509 FPSYIT
+2509 FPSYVT

-2583 ADKYDALDATGRVTS
+2583 ANKYDALDATGRVTS

-2603 DYQYNVG
+2603 DYQYNIG

-2620 GTNKKQ
+2620 ATKKKQ
-2626 YTDLTGIKRG
+2626 YSDLTGMQRS

-2650 AIIKIGMSKGN
+2650 AIVKIGMSKGN
-2661 YLMIKNARN
+2661 YAMIKNARN
-2670 VVKRNYETL
+2670 VVKRNYDTL

>member
-1 MNEELQAFLDKA
+1 MNEELQAFLDEA
-13 ISAGKSQDLVLFSLR
+13 IAAGKSQDLVLFSLR
-28 AAGVDESYIP
+28 TAGMDESYVP

-48 PTDST
+48 PSDST
-53 VLGSQSSLRPSVS
+53 VSGSQLGLRPSVS
-66 GSLSSEYIPAGFAP
+66 ESLSSEYIPAGFAP

-188 LAAGGEQVIGG
+188 LAAGGEKVIGG

-267 APQLVAAAAA
+267 VPQLVAAAAA

-332 LRKSLSKEGIEG
+332 LRKSLSKEGIES

-414 RGINALTRRED
+414 RGINALARRED

-568 GVLQVPTEEGQ
+568 GVLQVPAEEGQ

-716 EDTAYYLL
+716 EDAAYYLL

-1366 YTKAIPTTS
+1366 YTKVIPTTS

-1386 SEIKSDFDGRKAIA
+1386 SEIKSDF
-1400 KEKSSMQAPS
+1400 
-1410 KDIGGER
+1410 
-1417 YFHKNYVSGHI
+1417 
-1428 AKGDGVLTKESYE
+1428 
-1441 RAAKAVQ
+1441 
-1448 KVVADND
+1448 
-1455 MSIDFATLK
+1455 
-1464 YNPKTGVLVFQEG
+1464 
-1477 RGFDVLREPVVGYG
+1477 
-1491 IGIDLKTGDIVS
+1491 
-1503 GLRADGS
+1503 
-1510 LRAPSMAIWH
+1510 
-1520 NKWQWVAEDYK
+1520 
-1531 GFDVEESKA
+1531 
-1540 WSEEWGSKFETGERR
+1540 
-1555 DIGKKEN
+1555 
-1562 WDRKLREKGLP
+1562 
-1573 VEEMEK
+1573 
-1579 SSMVKKV
+1579 
-1586 EPVTVAPNVQVVR
+1586 
-1599 NPLTNVEHVIELPP
+1599 
-1613 AAGGTSIPQKNHV
+1613 
-1626 VTDFIMNNK
+1626 
-1635 KSPQAVND
+1635 
-1643 ITGFASIGAGKKDFK
+1643 
-1658 GKPSP
+1658 
-1663 SHMLITERLPN
+1663 
-1674 ARIHLLDPE
+1674 
-1683 NISPEENLEELKVLF
+1683 
-1698 ESPVNAAEA
+1698 
-1707 ANVLN
+1707 
-1712 VIPDQ
+1712 
-1717 NMRLDVI
+1717 
-1724 RSVYDVLDEGG
+1724 
-1735 WAYFKVFVGTKQ
+1735 
-1747 KQSLIDAYNN
+1747 
-1757 GDLAYGDNPQ
+1757 
-1767 LNQELYDMNKAQG
+1767 
-1780 ISDDSLFYS
+1780 
-1789 RQTGK
+1789 
-1794 DKMQV
+1794 
-1799 NQPAKFYQ
+1799 
-1807 PEVKQIFGDD
+1807 
-1817 GYIVGDIIVVQ
+1817 
-1828 KGDGQN
+1828 DGQN

-1893 FVKQL
+1893 FVKRL
-1898 NAAIKNA
+1898 NAALSKA

-1933 KGDLIYTLSTA
+1933 NGDVIYTLSTA
-1944 MRSYIDSFAIDFL
+1944 MRKYIDSFAIDFL
-1957 SDPSFNALPEELK
+1957 SDPSFNALPEDLK
-1970 ITIAE
+1970 MTIAE

-2003 VEFEYNIIRAK
+2003 VEFEYNVIRAK

-2025 EAIAEDL
+2025 EAVAEDL

-2038 EAKRIAKE
+2038 EAKRMAKE
-2046 KVNLY
+2046 KVNAY
-2051 LIDITRLRDSKGFKF
+2051 IADITRLRDSKGFKF

-2076 LPSQQLRRRKDLPDV
+2076 LPSQQFRRRKDLPDV
-2091 IERLLG
+2091 IQNLLG

-2401 VGDVNKGMKG
+2401 MGDVNKGMKG

-2620 GTNKKQ
+2620 GTKKKQ
-2626 YTDLTGIKRG
+2626 YTDLTGIKRS

>member
-1 MNEELQAFLDKA
+1 MNEELQAFLDEA
-13 ISAGKSQDLVLFSLR
+13 IAAGKSQDLVLFSLR
-28 AAGVDESYIP
+28 TAGMDESYVP

-48 PTDST
+48 PSDST
-53 VLGSQSSLRPSVS
+53 VSGSQLGLRPSVS
-66 GSLSSEYIPAGFAP
+66 ESLSSEYIPAGFAP

-143 EGQINTAAIP
+143 EGQINTTAIP
-153 ALKYGAVLYA
+153 ALERGAILYA

-170 QERQAQ
+170 KERQSA
-176 LGEKFTIPVLSE
+176 LGEKFTIPVVSDFVAGLEEGLGGVLS
-188 LAAGGEQVIGG
+188 
-199 ILKFTEMLGGR
+199 FTEMLGAR
-210 TGELGS
+210 TGELS
-216 FFIDDAAQRSRDAL
+216 DFFLNDGKKRGDDAL
-230 IDYGLTED
+230 IDYGLTEE
-238 EISKGF
+238 EINKGF
-244 IGNLSEGN
+244 IENISEGN
-252 FKAGLT
+252 WKAGLAI
-258 SLGSTLIQQ
+258 LGSSLIRQT
-267 APQLVAAAAA
+267 PQLVIGAVA

-283 ALGVSAGG
+283 ALGASAAG
-291 SQYADVQNR
+291 SQYAEIQNR

-306 EKLVYSLGVGAAEYI
+306 EKLAYSLGVGTAEYI

-332 LRKSLSKEGIEG
+332 LRKSLSKEGIES

-389 EINPIEIAESA
+389 EINPVEIAESA

-414 RGINALTRRED
+414 RGINALARRQD
-425 LKTKKDAE
+425 LKAKKDAE

-491 INNEIAAASKRY
+491 INNEISAASKRY

-568 GVLQVPTEEGQ
+568 GVLQVPAEEGQ

-716 EDTAYYLL
+716 EDAAYYLL

-788 TKAGRVLNKL
+788 TKAERVLNKL
-798 IPEAGVKVVTH
+798 IPEAGVKIVTH

-842 EIHINLQDSDAEA
+842 EIHINFENADAEA
-855 PLHEAFHAVFVNKF
+855 ALHEAFHAVFVNKF

-1366 YTKAIPTTS
+1366 YTKVIPTTS

-1386 SEIKSDFDGRKAIA
+1386 SEIKSDF
-1400 KEKSSMQAPS
+1400 
-1410 KDIGGER
+1410 
-1417 YFHKNYVSGHI
+1417 
-1428 AKGDGVLTKESYE
+1428 
-1441 RAAKAVQ
+1441 
-1448 KVVADND
+1448 
-1455 MSIDFATLK
+1455 
-1464 YNPKTGVLVFQEG
+1464 
-1477 RGFDVLREPVVGYG
+1477 
-1491 IGIDLKTGDIVS
+1491 
-1503 GLRADGS
+1503 
-1510 LRAPSMAIWH
+1510 
-1520 NKWQWVAEDYK
+1520 
-1531 GFDVEESKA
+1531 
-1540 WSEEWGSKFETGERR
+1540 
-1555 DIGKKEN
+1555 
-1562 WDRKLREKGLP
+1562 
-1573 VEEMEK
+1573 
-1579 SSMVKKV
+1579 
-1586 EPVTVAPNVQVVR
+1586 
-1599 NPLTNVEHVIELPP
+1599 
-1613 AAGGTSIPQKNHV
+1613 
-1626 VTDFIMNNK
+1626 
-1635 KSPQAVND
+1635 
-1643 ITGFASIGAGKKDFK
+1643 
-1658 GKPSP
+1658 
-1663 SHMLITERLPN
+1663 
-1674 ARIHLLDPE
+1674 
-1683 NISPEENLEELKVLF
+1683 
-1698 ESPVNAAEA
+1698 
-1707 ANVLN
+1707 
-1712 VIPDQ
+1712 
-1717 NMRLDVI
+1717 
-1724 RSVYDVLDEGG
+1724 
-1735 WAYFKVFVGTKQ
+1735 
-1747 KQSLIDAYNN
+1747 
-1757 GDLAYGDNPQ
+1757 
-1767 LNQELYDMNKAQG
+1767 
-1780 ISDDSLFYS
+1780 
-1789 RQTGK
+1789 
-1794 DKMQV
+1794 
-1799 NQPAKFYQ
+1799 
-1807 PEVKQIFGDD
+1807 
-1817 GYIVGDIIVVQ
+1817 
-1828 KGDGQN
+1828 DGQN

-1893 FVKQL
+1893 FVKRL
-1898 NAAIKNA
+1898 NAALSKA

-1933 KGDLIYTLSTA
+1933 NGDVIYTLSTA
-1944 MRSYIDSFAIDFL
+1944 MRKYIDSFAIDFL
-1957 SDPSFNALPEELK
+1957 SDPSFNALPEDLK
-1970 ITIAE
+1970 MTIAE

-2003 VEFEYNIIRAK
+2003 VEFEYNVIRAK

-2025 EAIAEDL
+2025 EAVAEDL

-2038 EAKRIAKE
+2038 EAKRMAKE
-2046 KVNLY
+2046 KVNAY
-2051 LIDITRLRDSKGFKF
+2051 IADITRLRDSKGFKF

-2076 LPSQQLRRRKDLPDV
+2076 LPSQQFRRRKDLPDV
-2091 IERLLG
+2091 IQNLLG

-2203 NLPTWRKN
+2203 NLPTWRKI

-2222 GVINPQVLADLKRRG
+2222 GVINPQVLSDLKRRG

-2401 VGDVNKGMKG
+2401 MGDVNKGMKG

-2431 GASSVLGAHLAVP
+2431 GTSSVLGAHLAVP

-2620 GTNKKQ
+2620 GTKKKQ
-2626 YTDLTGIKRG
+2626 YTDLTGIKRS

>member
-1 MNEELQAFLDKA
+1 MNEELQAFLDEA
-13 ISAGKSQDLVLFSLR
+13 IAAGKSQDLVLFSLR
-28 AAGVDESYIP
+28 TAGMDESYVP

-48 PTDST
+48 PSDST
-53 VLGSQSSLRPSVS
+53 VSGSQLGLRPSVS
-66 GSLSSEYIPAGFAP
+66 ESLSSEYIPAGFAP

-170 QERQAQ
+170 QERQSQ

-332 LRKSLSKEGIEG
+332 LRKSLSKEGIES

-369 TEEALASIAQQTLGK
+369 TEEVLASIAQQTLGK

-414 RGINALTRRED
+414 RGINALARRED

-491 INNEIAAASKRY
+491 INNEIDAASKRY

-554 ELEQGPSA
+554 ELEQVPSA

-568 GVLQVPTEEGQ
+568 GVLQVPAEEGQ
-579 KVGDLINTRI
+579 KVSDLINSRI
-589 VYTDPISETI
+589 VYNDPISETI
-599 IEGEL
+599 VEGEL
-604 IQDGQRLVLEEDSG
+604 IQDGQRLILEEDSG
-618 RQIDIGNVEE
+618 RQIDIGNIDEVGVQSIGEVE
-628 LSGQAVG
+628 
-635 EIQVEGQTV
+635 VEGQTV
-644 TLQKATETLVPQE
+644 TIQKATEILVPQE

-669 KIPFKTKMFNRQEG
+669 KIPFETKLFNRQEG

-716 EDTAYYLL
+716 NDAAYYLL
-724 RDFAN
+724 RDFAGK
-729 NMELA
+729 MELA

-747 AELERATA
+747 AELERETA
-755 IAEAPVVA
+755 VAEAPVVA
-763 EEAAVPVAEEA
+763 EEAAVQVAEKA
-774 VQPRVERGV
+774 VQPRIERGV

-788 TKAGRVLNKL
+788 SKAERVLSKIVPESGIKIITHETRDDFNK
-798 IPEAGVKVVTH
+798 AM
-809 NTKAEFD
+809 AE
-816 AAMDRVSMRGAIK
+816 VSVRGAEK
-829 DAIEY
+829 YAIEY
-834 GRFIPSRN
+834 GRFIPTRN

-889 KVLNSGTAQ
+889 KILNSGTAQ

-968 EFVDFMNSFAAAANE
+968 EFIDFMNSFAAAANE

-1064 FTGNIAREV
+1064 FTGNIAREI

-1107 TEKAANTLASKMNK
+1107 TENAANTLASKMNK

-1197 SNNNMPSRKLKESES
+1197 SNNNMPSRKLRESES

-1351 LSKKKTLDLVKKPSD
+1351 INKKKTLNLVKKPSD
-1366 YTKAIPTTS
+1366 YTKVIPTTS
-1375 GMSEVVILNQP
+1375 GMSEVVIL
-1386 SEIKSDFDGRKAIA
+1386 
-1400 KEKSSMQAPS
+1400 
-1410 KDIGGER
+1410 
-1417 YFHKNYVSGHI
+1417 
-1428 AKGDGVLTKESYE
+1428 
-1441 RAAKAVQ
+1441 
-1448 KVVADND
+1448 
-1455 MSIDFATLK
+1455 
-1464 YNPKTGVLVFQEG
+1464 
-1477 RGFDVLREPVVGYG
+1477 
-1491 IGIDLKTGDIVS
+1491 
-1503 GLRADGS
+1503 
-1510 LRAPSMAIWH
+1510 
-1520 NKWQWVAEDYK
+1520 
-1531 GFDVEESKA
+1531 
-1540 WSEEWGSKFETGERR
+1540 
-1555 DIGKKEN
+1555 
-1562 WDRKLREKGLP
+1562 
-1573 VEEMEK
+1573 
-1579 SSMVKKV
+1579 
-1586 EPVTVAPNVQVVR
+1586 
-1599 NPLTNVEHVIELPP
+1599 
-1613 AAGGTSIPQKNHV
+1613 
-1626 VTDFIMNNK
+1626 
-1635 KSPQAVND
+1635 KSP
-1643 ITGFASIGAGKKDFK
+1643 
-1658 GKPSP
+1658 
-1663 SHMLITERLPN
+1663 
-1674 ARIHLLDPE
+1674 
-1683 NISPEENLEELKVLF
+1683 NL
-1698 ESPVNAAEA
+1698 AAEI
-1707 ANVLN
+1707 
-1712 VIPDQ
+1712 IP
-1717 NMRLDVI
+1717 
-1724 RSVYDVLDEGG
+1724 E
-1735 WAYFKVFVGTKQ
+1735 
-1747 KQSLIDAYNN
+1747 
-1757 GDLAYGDNPQ
+1757 
-1767 LNQELYDMNKAQG
+1767 
-1780 ISDDSLFYS
+1780 
-1789 RQTGK
+1789 
-1794 DKMQV
+1794 
-1799 NQPAKFYQ
+1799 
-1807 PEVKQIFGDD
+1807 
-1817 GYIVGDIIVVQ
+1817 
-1828 KGDGQN
+1828 
-1834 AVEKSSKRAEKA
+1834 EKSSKRAEKA

-1856 AKETGSNLFW
+1856 AKETGSKLFW

-1893 FVKQL
+1893 FVKRL
-1898 NAAIKNA
+1898 NAALSKA

-1933 KGDLIYTLSTA
+1933 NGDLIYTLSTA
-1944 MRSYIDSFAIDFL
+1944 MRGYIDSFAIDFL
-1957 SDPSFNALPEELK
+1957 SDPSFNALPEDLK

-2038 EAKRIAKE
+2038 EAKRMAKE
-2046 KVNLY
+2046 RVNAY
-2051 LIDITRLRDSKGFKF
+2051 IEDITRLRDSKGFKF

-2076 LPSQQLRRRKDLPDV
+2076 LPSQQFRRRKDLPDV

-2130 GDTDMIKDVATS
+2130 GDTDMIKDVVTS
-2142 AEEASGE
+2142 SEEASGE
-2149 YKIVKDPYSPING
+2149 YKIVKDPYSPINK

-2169 FEAITDV
+2169 FEAITDI
-2176 NLYQSDVPFFQ
+2176 NLYQSDVPLFQ

-2401 VGDVNKGMKG
+2401 MGDVNKGMKG

-2431 GASSVLGAHLAVP
+2431 GTSSVLGAHLAVP

-2509 FPSYIT
+2509 FPSYVT

-2603 DYQYNVG
+2603 DYQYNIG

-2620 GTNKKQ
+2620 ATKKKQ
-2626 YTDLTGIKRG
+2626 YSDLTGMQRS

-2650 AIIKIGMSKGN
+2650 AIVKIGMSKGN
-2661 YLMIKNARN
+2661 YAMIKNARN
-2670 VVKRNYETL
+2670 VVKRNYDTL

>member
-1 MNEELQAFLDKA
+1 MNEELQAFLDEA
-13 ISAGKSQDLVLFSLR
+13 IAAGKSQDLVLFSLR
-28 AAGVDESYIP
+28 TAGMDESYVP

-48 PTDST
+48 PSDST
-53 VLGSQSSLRPSVS
+53 VSGSQLGLRPSVS
-66 GSLSSEYIPAGFAP
+66 ESLSSEYIPAGFAP

-188 LAAGGEQVIGG
+188 LAAGVEKNIIGG
-199 ILKFTEMLGGR
+199 ILKSTEMLGGR

-238 EISKGF
+238 DISKGI
-244 IGNLSEGN
+244 IGNFSDGN
-252 FKAGLT
+252 IKNGLIL
-258 SLGSTLIQQ
+258 LGSTLIQQ
-267 APQLVAAAAA
+267 VPQLVVAAAA

-332 LRKSLSKEGIEG
+332 LRKSLSKEGIES

-414 RGINALTRRED
+414 RGINALARRED

-544 IQEREAPIAT
+544 IQEREAPIA
-554 ELEQGPSA
+554 A
-562 EAPEAG
+562 EPIVGEGEKAPEAG
-568 GVLQVPTEEGQ
+568 GVLQVPAEEGQ

-716 EDTAYYLL
+716 EDAAYYLL

-1366 YTKAIPTTS
+1366 YTKVIPTTS

-1386 SEIKSDFDGRKAIA
+1386 SEIKSDF
-1400 KEKSSMQAPS
+1400 
-1410 KDIGGER
+1410 
-1417 YFHKNYVSGHI
+1417 
-1428 AKGDGVLTKESYE
+1428 
-1441 RAAKAVQ
+1441 
-1448 KVVADND
+1448 
-1455 MSIDFATLK
+1455 
-1464 YNPKTGVLVFQEG
+1464 
-1477 RGFDVLREPVVGYG
+1477 
-1491 IGIDLKTGDIVS
+1491 
-1503 GLRADGS
+1503 
-1510 LRAPSMAIWH
+1510 
-1520 NKWQWVAEDYK
+1520 
-1531 GFDVEESKA
+1531 
-1540 WSEEWGSKFETGERR
+1540 
-1555 DIGKKEN
+1555 
-1562 WDRKLREKGLP
+1562 
-1573 VEEMEK
+1573 
-1579 SSMVKKV
+1579 
-1586 EPVTVAPNVQVVR
+1586 
-1599 NPLTNVEHVIELPP
+1599 
-1613 AAGGTSIPQKNHV
+1613 
-1626 VTDFIMNNK
+1626 
-1635 KSPQAVND
+1635 
-1643 ITGFASIGAGKKDFK
+1643 
-1658 GKPSP
+1658 
-1663 SHMLITERLPN
+1663 
-1674 ARIHLLDPE
+1674 
-1683 NISPEENLEELKVLF
+1683 
-1698 ESPVNAAEA
+1698 
-1707 ANVLN
+1707 
-1712 VIPDQ
+1712 
-1717 NMRLDVI
+1717 
-1724 RSVYDVLDEGG
+1724 
-1735 WAYFKVFVGTKQ
+1735 
-1747 KQSLIDAYNN
+1747 
-1757 GDLAYGDNPQ
+1757 
-1767 LNQELYDMNKAQG
+1767 
-1780 ISDDSLFYS
+1780 
-1789 RQTGK
+1789 
-1794 DKMQV
+1794 
-1799 NQPAKFYQ
+1799 
-1807 PEVKQIFGDD
+1807 
-1817 GYIVGDIIVVQ
+1817 
-1828 KGDGQN
+1828 DGQN

-1893 FVKQL
+1893 FVKRL
-1898 NAAIKNA
+1898 NAALSKA

-1933 KGDLIYTLSTA
+1933 NGDVIYTLSTA
-1944 MRSYIDSFAIDFL
+1944 MRKYIDSFAIDFL
-1957 SDPSFNALPEELK
+1957 SDPSFNALPEDLK
-1970 ITIAE
+1970 MTIAE

-2003 VEFEYNIIRAK
+2003 VEFEYNVIRAK

-2025 EAIAEDL
+2025 EAVAEDL

-2038 EAKRIAKE
+2038 EAKRMAKE
-2046 KVNLY
+2046 KVNAY
-2051 LIDITRLRDSKGFKF
+2051 IADITRLRDSKGFKF

-2076 LPSQQLRRRKDLPDV
+2076 LPSQQFRRRKDLPDV
-2091 IERLLG
+2091 IQNLLG

-2401 VGDVNKGMKG
+2401 MGDVNKGMKG

-2502 LMTDPTT
+2502 LTTDPTT

-2620 GTNKKQ
+2620 GTKKKQ
-2626 YTDLTGIKRG
+2626 YTDLTGIKRS